1 MALPDAVQTA
11 LATVRDAMAGLS
23 PEDQA
28 RVNYA
33 LQALEPVIADEFD
46 KAAATYIDKLPVFGG
61 IADDLVKAAVSK
73 ALEDGLAQLTAAKSA
88 IGA

>member
-1 MALPDAVQTA
+1 
-11 LATVRDAMAGLS
+11 
-23 PEDQA
+23 
-28 RVNYA
+28 
-33 LQALEPVIADEFD
+33 
-46 KAAATYIDKLPVFGG
+46 VFGG